1 MRFRGVAML
10 EKIRKRLLFEGAD
23 AVGGAYLKGFVPDSM
38 QNLEYGI
45 SVQMRL
51 SQAVV
56 EQIFRE
62 KSPSHTYFHNYRTL
76 NAMLDRCT
84 FLAVSMLQKEGY
96 RAVAVPASQTVDRQM
111 FAGLISH
118 KLVAVKAGMGRIG
131 RHALFISDELGPA
144 VRLASVLTDCPICAP
159 EPLFVRQEGCGT
171 CSACAKACPAGA
183 ISGKE
188 YIPGM
193 PREDF
198 FDAECCSNYMK
209 KSFQMIGRGAVCGI
223 CMATCQNRWKE
234 KFLKKP

>member
-1 MRFRGVAML
+1 MRCWIAALFWQSPCCKKRDTARWPFPLPRRWIARGL
-10 EKIRKRLLFEGAD
+10 PGSF
-23 AVGGAYLKGFVPDSM
+23 P
-38 QNLEYGI
+38 I
-45 SVQMRL
+45 SWW
-51 SQAVV
+51 
-56 EQIFRE
+56 
-62 KSPSHTYFHNYRTL
+62 P
-76 NAMLDRCT
+76 
-84 FLAVSMLQKEGY
+84 
-96 RAVAVPASQTVDRQM
+96 
-111 FAGLISH
+111 
-118 KLVAVKAGMGRIG
+118 GRVG
-131 RHALFISDELGPA
+131 RHALFISDEFGPA

-183 ISGKE
+183 ISGRE

-198 FDAECCSNYMK
+198 FDAACCSNYMK